1 MASLPA
7 VNSMEIACA
16 NGTLAKTASSPAN
29 SKKAVNSCNINEK
42 NQDLFLV
49 FLYLK
54 SDIQGSANILYPVE
68 HGDLFRTGKQESDG
82 VVLFSDDERATVAR
96 NAHRRRQNLIGEDDI
111 FAAADFDPYSY
122 ISSQNYTLGYTG

>member
-7 VNSMEIACA
+7 ANSMEIACA
-16 NGTLAKTASSPAN
+16 REELAKTASSPAN

-54 SDIQGSANILYPVE
+54 SDIQGSADILYPIE

-82 VVLFSDDERATVAR
+82 PVLFCDDERTTITG
-96 NAHRRRQNLIGEDDI
+96 NAHGRRQNLIGKDAI
-111 FAAADFDPYSY
+111 FAAADFDPHSY